1 VADVGFPAA
10 SSTLRIA
17 NSPRRTGYTLD
28 CGEPVELPR
37 DLTHDVGQPDSD
49 RDGSDPLRG
58 SVVIGVVHEDG
69 DLHAVAD
76 LELAEQ
82 ARDVSFDG
90 IGHVARRTG
99 WLPDRPAG

>member
-1 VADVGFPAA
+1 
-10 SSTLRIA
+10 
-17 NSPRRTGYTLD
+17 
-28 CGEPVELPR
+28 
-37 DLTHDVGQPDSD
+37 
-49 RDGSDPLRG
+49 
-58 SVVIGVVHEDG
+58 VIGVVHEDG